1 MTEFPHSTELPSER
15 PRGVFIFHKQG
26 DDLAAMLGGQVVP
39 PPISITNSRGISRL
53 HRGLEAL
60 LGVHER
66 RQVAPPPG
74 GLRTPAEVARALGCS
89 VKTVN
94 AHVAAGDLRYVIIG
108 KGTKRPRKMFTDAD
122 LNEFVANQTRKDV
135 PCPSTRTET
144 AARRTG
150 TSTSKSKVIGFME
163 ARSKRRDAKPK
174 R

>member
-1 MTEFPHSTELPSER
+1 MTHPLDSTNPNAT
-15 PRGVFIFHKQG
+15 RGDSWCRHYALAASRLVPLHPG
-26 DDLAAMLGGQVVP
+26 AARLARGLAAMLEP
-39 PPISITNSRGISRL
+39 ADL
-53 HRGLEAL
+53 
-60 LGVHER
+60 
-66 RQVAPPPG
+66 QVAPPD
-74 GLRTPAEVARALGCS
+74 GLRTPDEAARKLGCS

-122 LNEFVANQTRKDV
+122 LNEFIANQTRKDV

-163 ARSKRRDAKPK
+163 ARNRRRAAKLKR
-174 R
+174 